1 LKKKFIESLG
11 LVLLLNLLVKP
22 FWIFGIDRVVQNEV
36 GPHDY
41 GVYFALF
48 NFSLILNIILDLGLT
63 NYNNRNIS
71 QHQFL
76 LSKHLSNIVVLK
88 FLLAIVYFIVT
99 IVIAVILGF
108 DKLEIEMLLFLAFNQ
123 FLLSFI
129 LYLRSNL
136 AGLHLFKTDSI
147 VSVLDRLLMI
157 AICSLLLWGNVTDQK
172 FQIEWFVYAQ
182 TIAYGLT
189 ALFVF
194 VLVALKADFLKL
206 KFDITF
212 FRVILKKSLPF
223 ALLILL
229 MAFYYRVDSVMLNRM
244 LPEGDLQAGIYAQ
257 GFRVLDAATMFAFLF
272 AGLLLPIFSHMIKKK
287 EKVDQIVGLSIM
299 LLFVPVILISVSSYF
314 FRYELMNLLYHHDIQ
329 ESSPVF
335 GILILALIPIASS
348 YIFGTLLTANG
359 SLKALNILSFSGMIL
374 NIVLNLILIPIYQAF
389 GSALAS
395 IITQIL
401 IAVLQIIISYRIFG
415 FRINYALIIRFTV
428 FVLLIV
434 LVGVVIKEVKVHWIY
449 QFSITLTGGFIFAII
464 IKLFTFRGLY
474 KILKYDE
481 PLDEQ
486 DNIEN

>member
-1 LKKKFIESLG
+1 MKKKFIESLG

-22 FWIFGIDRVVQNEV
+22 FWIFGIDRTVQNVV

-76 LSKHLSNIVVLK
+76 LSKHFSNIVVLK

-99 IVIAVILGF
+99 VAIAFVLGY
-108 DKLEIEMLLFLAFNQ
+108 DVVEVEMLLFLAFNQ

-136 AGLHLFKTDSI
+136 AGLHLFKTDSFI
-147 VSVLDRLLMI
+147 SVLDRLLMI
-157 AICSLLLWGNVTDQK
+157 ALCSVLLWGNITDKQ

-189 ALFVF
+189 AVIVF
-194 VLVALKADFLKL
+194 ILVAAKAEFLKL
-206 KFDITF
+206 KFDFTF
-212 FRVILKKSLPF
+212 FRAILRKSLPF

-244 LPEGDLQAGIYAQ
+244 LPEGNVQAGIYAQ

-287 EKVDQIVGLSIM
+287 QNINQMVGLSVM
-299 LLFVPVILISVSSYF
+299 LLLVPVILLAVTSYF
-314 FRYELMNLLYHHDIQ
+314 YRYELMDLLYHHDIT

-335 GILILALIPIASS
+335 GILILAFIPIASS

-359 SLKALNILSFSGMIL
+359 SLKALNIMSFGGMIL
-374 NIVLNLILIPIYQAF
+374 NIILNLILIPKYQAF
-389 GSALAS
+389 GSAIAS
-395 IITQIL
+395 IFTQAL
-401 IAVLQIIISYRIFG
+401 IAVIQIIISYKIFN
-415 FRINYALIIRFTV
+415 FRINYALMIRFLIY
-428 FVLLIV
+428 LLMIV
-434 LVGVVIKEVKVHWIY
+434 GACFLAERLNIHWLY
-449 QFSITLTGGFIFAII
+449 QFSLILVGGFLFAIL
-464 IKLFTFRGLY
+464 IKLFTIKGLY

-481 PLDEQ
+481 PSVG
-486 DNIEN
+486 

>member
-1 LKKKFIESLG
+1 
-11 LVLLLNLLVKP
+11 
-22 FWIFGIDRVVQNEV
+22 VQNVV

-76 LSKHLSNIVVLK
+76 LSKHFSNIVVLK
-88 FLLAIVYFIVT
+88 FLLAVVYFIVT
-99 IVIAVILGF
+99 VAVAAVLGYNVV
-108 DKLEIEMLLFLAFNQ
+108 EIKMLLFLAFNQ

-157 AICSLLLWGNVTDQK
+157 AICSVLLWGNITDQK

-182 TIAYGLT
+182 TGAYGLT
-189 ALFVF
+189 AVFVF
-194 VLVALKADFLKL
+194 VLVAMKAGFVRL
-206 KFDITF
+206 KFDFTF
-212 FRVILKKSLPF
+212 FRAILKKSLPF

-244 LPEGDLQAGIYAQ
+244 LPEGNVQAGIYAQ

-272 AGLLLPIFSHMIKKK
+272 AGLLLPIFSAMLKRKQKI
-287 EKVDQIVGLSIM
+287 DQMVGLSMM
-299 LLFVPVILISVSSYF
+299 LLFVPVILLAVSSFF
-314 FRYELMNLLYHHDIQ
+314 FRHELMDLLYHHDIDA
-329 ESSPVF
+329 SSPVF

-359 SLKALNILSFSGMIL
+359 SLKALNIMSFGGMVLNIIL
-374 NIVLNLILIPIYQAF
+374 NFILIPKYQAL
-389 GSALAS
+389 GSAIAS
-395 IITQIL
+395 IFTQTL
-401 IAVLQIIISYRIFG
+401 IAVIQIFISYKIFG
-415 FRINYALIIRFTV
+415 FRINYSLILRFIS
-428 FVLLIV
+428 FFLLVIIV
-434 LVGVVIKEVKVHWIY
+434 GYSISMTDLKWFY
-449 QFSITLTGGFIFAII
+449 QFFITIIAGFIFASV
-464 IKLFTFRGLY
+464 IKLFTFKGLY
-474 KILKYDE
+474 QILKYDE
-481 PLDEQ
+481 PLDDQ
-486 DNIEN
+486 I

>member
-1 LKKKFIESLG
+1 MKKKFIESLG
-11 LVLLLNLLVKP
+11 LVLLLNMLVKP
-22 FWIFGIDRVVQNEV
+22 FWIFGIDRTVQNVV

-76 LSKHLSNIVVLK
+76 LSKHFSNIVVLK
-88 FLLAIVYFIVT
+88 FLLAVVYFIVT
-99 IVIAVILGF
+99 VAVAAVLGYNAV
-108 DKLEIEMLLFLAFNQ
+108 EIKMLLFLAFNQ

-157 AICSLLLWGNVTDQK
+157 AICSVLLWGNVTNQK

-182 TIAYGLT
+182 TGAYGIT
-189 ALFVF
+189 AAFVF
-194 VLVALKADFLKL
+194 ILVAMKAGFVRL
-206 KFDITF
+206 KFDFTF
-212 FRVILKKSLPF
+212 FRAILKKSLPF

-244 LPEGDLQAGIYAQ
+244 LPEGNLQAGIYAQ

-272 AGLLLPIFSHMIKKK
+272 AGLLLPIFSTMIKRKQ
-287 EKVDQIVGLSIM
+287 KVDQMVSLSVM
-299 LLFVPVILISVSSYF
+299 LLFVPVILLSVSSYF
-314 FRYELMNLLYHHDIQ
+314 FRHELMALLYHHDIDV
-329 ESSPVF
+329 SSPVF

-359 SLKALNILSFSGMIL
+359 SLKALNLMSFGGMVLNIIL
-374 NIVLNLILIPIYQAF
+374 NFILIPKYQAL
-389 GSALAS
+389 GSAIAS
-395 IITQIL
+395 IFTQTL
-401 IAVLQIIISYRIFG
+401 IAGIQIFISYRIFG
-415 FRINYALIIRFTV
+415 FRINFSLIFKFISF
-428 FVLLIV
+428 FLL
-434 LVGVVIKEVKVHWIY
+434 VVIIGYTMRYTDLKWIY
-449 QFSITLTGGFIFAII
+449 QFSITIIGGFVFAAL
-464 IKLFTFRGLY
+464 IKLFTFNGLY

-481 PLDEQ
+481 PAEEQ
-486 DNIEN
+486 L

>member
-1 LKKKFIESLG
+1 M
-11 LVLLLNLLVKP
+11 
-22 FWIFGIDRVVQNEV
+22 

-76 LSKHLSNIVVLK
+76 LSKYFSNIVVLK
-88 FLLAIVYFIVT
+88 FLLAVVYFIVT
-99 IVIAVILGF
+99 VSVAAILGYNTV
-108 DKLEIEMLLFLAFNQ
+108 EIKILLFLALNQ

-147 VSVLDRLLMI
+147 MSILDRILMI
-157 AICSLLLWGNVTDQK
+157 AICSVLLWGNVTDQK

-182 TIAYGLT
+182 TVAYGLT
-189 ALFVF
+189 AIFIF
-194 VLVALKADFLKL
+194 ILVAMKAEFLKL
-206 KFDITF
+206 KFDVTF
-212 FRVILKKSLPF
+212 FRAILKKSLPF

-244 LPEGDLQAGIYAQ
+244 LPEGNVQAGIYAQ

-272 AGLLLPIFSHMIKKK
+272 AGLLLPIFSHMIKQKQ
-287 EKVDQIVGLSIM
+287 KVDQMVSLSVM
-299 LLFVPVILISVSSYF
+299 LLFVPVILLSVSSF
-314 FRYELMNLLYHHDIQ
+314 LFRHELMELLYHHDIN

-359 SLKALNILSFSGMIL
+359 SLKALNILSFGGMVL
-374 NIVLNLILIPIYQAF
+374 NIFLNFILIPKYHAL
-389 GSALAS
+389 GSAIAS
-395 IITQIL
+395 IFTQIL
-401 IAVLQIIISYRIFG
+401 VAILQIIISYKIFN
-415 FRINYALIIRFTV
+415 FKINYALIIRL
-428 FVLLIV
+428 VLFLIV
-434 LVGVVIKEVKVHWIY
+434 TLIVGLAVIETNIHWFY
-449 QFSITLTGGFIFAII
+449 QFSITILGGFVFSVA
-464 IKLFTFRGLY
+464 IKLFTLKGLFR
-474 KILKYDE
+474 ILNHDE
-481 PLDEQ
+481 PITE
-486 DNIEN
+486 